1 MKQLFLIFFL
11 LLQSSAVS
19 AFSYTLEL
27 TEGELQEK
35 AEALMP
41 LEKRKFFITTILSN
55 PNIDLT
61 NGSSEI
67 DLSTDVQVTAPGNI
81 TGKGSVNFTG
91 SIRYENKSGSFFFDN
106 LKVISLD
113 IKQVP
118 EATLPK
124 IRKMLEFVAKK
135 FLAVK
140 PIFTFKDD
148 SLKHKLAKATL
159 KSVTVEN
166 EKLLV
171 ELGVF

>member
-1 MKQLFLIFFL
+1 MKQLILTIL
-11 LLQSSAVS
+11 VLLQTSAVY

-35 AEALMP
+35 ADSLMP
-41 LEKRKFFITTILSN
+41 LEKRKFFITTILTN
-55 PNIDLT
+55 PIIDLT
-61 NGSSEI
+61 NGSNEI
-67 DLSTDVQVTAPGNI
+67 ALSTDVQVKAPGNI
-81 TGKGSVNFTG
+81 AGKGNVNFIG

-106 LKVISLD
+106 LKIVSLD
-113 IKQVP
+113 IRQVSA
-118 EATLPK
+118 ETLPK

-135 FLAVK
+135 FLSVK

-159 KSVTVEN
+159 KSVTVEH

-171 ELGVF
+171 ELSVF